1 MLGLSKCKPVL
12 QLQDHLLSYYFWCG
26 RMHCEDTYGINVRAG
41 EAVVMQGEMCACNQM
56 YLLLLSPES
65 LSKCLP

>member
-1 MLGLSKCKPVL
+1 
-12 QLQDHLLSYYFWCG
+12 
-26 RMHCEDTYGINVRAG
+26 MHCEDTYGINVRAG